1 MCLWRFACV
10 KTNHQTASMLFEI
23 IQKLCYE
30 QFSLEFPVTAVH
42 SKIFGL
48 PRVTGT
54 SFWKDTLLLKLLNIM
69 STLPAKNA
77 GSFLFLMSSAENFLK
92 ICLNITK
99 EAREVPSSVV
109 SCE

>member
-77 GSFLFLMSSAENFLK
+77 GSFLFLMSSAEKMFENL
-92 ICLNITK
+92 
-99 EAREVPSSVV
+99 P
-109 SCE
+109 